1 MGKREID
8 TRFKRDIYE
17 LITLKN
23 LSLHSWQDPSKEFS
37 LGMKG
42 RRYKSLQVST
52 CLEEFAPRTNKR
64 TGFRYVC
71 RKKKKAV
78 LSLFRFFPMKKKSRR
93 IRKNFESLAASR
105 RLEGILFFQPQR
117 DSYGVFVTKRGCST
131 RAKSLWKFPWREQG
145 ELFHRYLRFT
155 FSRKKYQPRDGF
167 YN

>member
-23 LSLHSWQDPSKEFS
+23 LSLHGWQDPSKEFS

-52 CLEEFAPRTNKR
+52 CLEEFAPRKNKR

-117 DSYGVFVTKRGCST
+117 DSYGVFVTKKGMLHPREIT
-131 RAKSLWKFPWREQG
+131 LEISLKG
-145 ELFHRYLRFT
+145 TGGT
-155 FSRKKYQPRDGF
+155 FSSLSPIYVFTKEIPTERRLL
-167 YN
+167 